1 MQRPPWVIRRASCGV
16 AVQPWCD
23 AGPDR
28 DRAPGPGR
36 ARAAAA
42 LRASGASNGPREGP
56 SVYCTSALRNALAR
70 GSKGVHVPQ
79 AQRRRPGV
87 CEGAAG
93 WAAHPRPRLAQVPVH
108 VAHQLT
114 QGGVCWRRPPWLVG
128 CCTRRRRILLVLNP
142 SIILGSKHPHFPGEY
157 NTENNRFSRYLDLE
171 KIKSLI

>member
-1 MQRPPWVIRRASCGV
+1 MLLCSPGVMQ
-16 AVQPWCD
+16 
-23 AGPDR
+23 
-28 DRAPGPGR
+28 APIAIELRGR

-42 LRASGASNGPREGP
+42 LRASASNGPREGP

-157 NTENNRFSRYLDLE
+157 NTEYNTENNSFSRYRV
-171 KIKSLI
+171 